1 MQQLHRQ
8 MEESLFGESM
18 VHACAHRCGSCG
30 GAASTA
36 FHLSQGHMNSK
47 LLRWY
52 ASQSARRA
60 RSSGSSTGM
69 RAKHS
74 RTHALML
81 RGKVA
86 ISLHTSTC
94 AHMRAPA
101 RVMTLLGFSAAVGQ
115 HKRLQLH

>member
-1 MQQLHRQ
+1 
-8 MEESLFGESM
+8 
-18 VHACAHRCGSCG
+18 
-30 GAASTA
+30 
-36 FHLSQGHMNSK
+36 
-47 LLRWY
+47 
-52 ASQSARRA
+52 
-60 RSSGSSTGM
+60 M